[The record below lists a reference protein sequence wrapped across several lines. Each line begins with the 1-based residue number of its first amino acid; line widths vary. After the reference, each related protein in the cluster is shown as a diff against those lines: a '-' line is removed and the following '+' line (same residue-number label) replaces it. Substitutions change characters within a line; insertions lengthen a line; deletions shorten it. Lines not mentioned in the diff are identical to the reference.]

1 MPHESSGST
10 ESSHPSRL
18 NSAASGGRLRAAVVG
33 PFASN
38 PDFLKCWFGEGVSQV
53 GTQISLIAVPI
64 IAAVTLDAPP
74 LLLGILAASGQ
85 LPALLFGLFAGEWL
99 DRRRRR
105 PVMIV
110 ADLAR
115 AAITLVVPL
124 AAAFDRLSIPLLCVV
139 LFLLGSMTVFFDIAN
154 LSYLPSLVGR
164 SELVAANS
172 RLEATASG
180 AQVIGPAIGGA
191 LVGLLTGPGALLIDA
206 GSFLASAVAL
216 RRIERPEPEP
226 AVPATH
232 ESVRTR
238 IAGGLRF
245 VADNP
250 VLRALA
256 GCSAITN
263 LAGFAFL
270 AVYIA
275 FMVRELGLSD
285 FEIGLVFATGGV
297 GALVGAVAAGRCA
310 ARWGTGRS
318 LIGAQLGFGLT
329 GMLVPL
335 AVLVPAVALP
345 LVVAAEF
352 LQWLMLLIY
361 AVNSVSLRQR
371 LATSEMQGRLHAT
384 FAVLTRGAQPIGSIL
399 GGVIASVIGL
409 SLTLVVSEVGMLM
422 AVLFLLR
429 SPLRHN
435 DATIDALV
443 GLSVAPL
450 EEAVPA

>member
-1 MPHESSGST
+1 M
-10 ESSHPSRL
+10 
-18 NSAASGGRLRAAVVG
+18 GGRLRAAAVG
-33 PFASN
+33 PFAFN
-38 PDFLKCWFGEGVSQV
+38 PDFLRCWFGEGVSQV

-110 ADLAR
+110 SDLAR

-124 AAAFDRLSIPLLCVV
+124 AAAFDRLSMPMLCAV
-139 LFLLGSMTVFFDIAN
+139 LFLLGSLTVFFDIAN
-154 LSYLPSLVGR
+154 LSYLPSLVGK

-180 AQVIGPAIGGA
+180 AQVIGPAIGGT

-206 GSFLASAVAL
+206 GSFLVSAAAL

-226 AVPATH
+226 VPPEAH

-238 IAGGLRF
+238 IAGGLHF
-245 VADNP
+245 VAGNP
-250 VLRALA
+250 ILRALA
-256 GCSAITN
+256 GCSAIVN
-263 LAGFAFL
+263 LAGYAFL

-275 FMVRELGLSD
+275 FMVRELGLTD

-297 GALVGAVAAGRCA
+297 GALVGAVAAGKCA

-329 GMLVPL
+329 GLLVPL
-335 AVLVPAVALP
+335 AVLVPSVALP

-352 LQWLMLLIY
+352 LQWLTILVY
-361 AVNSVSLRQR
+361 AVNSISLRQR
-371 LATSEMQGRLHAT
+371 LATPAMQGRLHAT
-384 FAVLTRGAQPIGSIL
+384 FTVVTRGAQPIGSIL
-399 GGVIASVIGL
+399 GGVIASIIGL
-409 SLTLVVSEVGMLM
+409 SLTLVVSEIGMLL

-435 DATIDALV
+435 DATIDALAEPLV
-443 GLSVAPL
+443 EPAVSSVEQAAP
-450 EEAVPA
+450 A